1 MVREDATGTVY
12 YGSTADDDFNE
23 AMGLLQSGGGE
34 LNTGTLRIQFGSNS
48 SDIHYIRVYYTWMD
62 DAHWV
67 VRVEP
72 DGGRTVLGY
81 TIFIS
86 ASGDAYAYF
95 TGGDE
100 SLSSPIFN
108 MYRPSYLWTSGS
120 DGITSTNSNA
130 IAFIKYNS
138 TNVVGTGKTAKS
150 AVAIL
155 NGGSYGHNEGYIYVY
170 ENNRSSGSYSHGE
183 KLFTESGSNSANFTL
198 LGPICDQQSTGVA
211 TSAKFAALNSQGF
224 SAGDYMIGG
233 HRFKH
238 VGSGIFLYGES
249 N

>member
-34 LNTGTLRIQFGSNS
+34 LNTGTLRIQFGTDSSNNR
-48 SDIHYIRVYYTWMD
+48 HYIRVYYTWMD
-62 DAHWV
+62 DTHWV
-67 VRVEP
+67 AKVQS
-72 DGGRTVLGY
+72 DSNTALGY

-95 TGGDE
+95 TAGYS
-100 SLSSPIFN
+100 SLSSPTFTMQCPEYIW
-108 MYRPSYLWTSGS
+108 RSGS
-120 DGITSTNSNA
+120 TGINNKSYA
-130 IAFIKYNS
+130 LAFIKYNN
-138 TNVVGTGKTAKS
+138 TNIVGTGKTAKS

-155 NGGSYGHNEGYIYVY
+155 SDGGSSSEGYICVY
-170 ENNRSSGSYSHGE
+170 ENNRSSGSYSGG
-183 KLFTESGSNSANFTL
+183 KLFTSGSGDSANFTL
-198 LGPICDQQSTGVA
+198 LGPICDKQSTGVA
-211 TSAKFAALNSQGF
+211 TSAKFAAMRSQGF

>member
-34 LNTGTLRIQFGSNS
+34 LNTGTLRIQFGTDSSNNR
-48 SDIHYIRVYYTWMD
+48 HYIRVYYTWMD

-67 VRVEP
+67 VKVQS
-72 DGGRTVLGY
+72 DSNTALGY

-95 TGGDE
+95 TAGYS
-100 SLSSPIFN
+100 SLSSPTFA
-108 MYRPSYLWTSGS
+108 MASPSYMWLSGS
-120 DGITSTNSNA
+120 TGTDNKSYELG
-130 IAFIKYNS
+130 FIKYNN
-138 TNVVGTGKTAKS
+138 TNIVGTGKTAKS
-150 AVAIL
+150 AVAML
-155 NGGSYGHNEGYIYVY
+155 RDGSSGEGYIRVY
-170 ENNRSSGSYSHGE
+170 ENNRSSGSYSGG
-183 KLFTESGSNSANFTL
+183 KLLTSSSGNSANFTL
-198 LGPICDQQSTGVA
+198 LGPICDKQSTGVA
-211 TSAKFAALNSQGF
+211 TSAKFAAMNSQGF

>member
-34 LNTGTLRIQFGSNS
+34 LNTGTLRIQFGSE
-48 SDIHYIRVYYTWMD
+48 SDLHYVRVYYTWMD

-67 VRVEP
+67 VKVRPE
-72 DGGRTVLGY
+72 GGRTALGY

-95 TGGDE
+95 TGGTE
-100 SLSSPIFN
+100 SLSSPNFS

-120 DGITSTNSNA
+120 DGISNTNSGA

-138 TNVVGTGKTAKS
+138 TNVTGSGKTAKS

-155 NGGSYGHNEGYIYVY
+155 NGGNSNYNDGYIYVY
-170 ENNRSSGSYSHGE
+170 ENNRSSGSYSGG
-183 KLFTESGSNSANFTL
+183 KLFTESSGNSANFTL
-198 LGPICDQQSTGVA
+198 LGPICDKQSTGVA
-211 TSAKFAALNSQGF
+211 TSAKFAAMNSQGF